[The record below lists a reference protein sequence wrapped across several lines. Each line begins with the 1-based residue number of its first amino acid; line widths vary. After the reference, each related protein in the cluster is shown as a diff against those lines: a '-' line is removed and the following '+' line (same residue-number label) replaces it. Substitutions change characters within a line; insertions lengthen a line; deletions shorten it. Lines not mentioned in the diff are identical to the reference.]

1 MKKQFLTV
9 LLALL
14 LACVLCSVS
23 LAEDALAKAAAGTL
37 EVLTETEDGAI
48 YRYTAPNG
56 QAIYFNSDSA
66 EEDEDAVTRA
76 PVVRM
81 EDVNFDGVDDLVV
94 ITAIGASNDFSE
106 FYVWDGTQYVYVPHY
121 GTVGGLANVTLDA
134 ARGYV
139 ISSATNGYA
148 GLLREV
154 SIYRWSGTTLQLVR
168 KLVADTKS
176 EWVQLDDGRS
186 GVLYDSETI
195 VATIRDY
202 QTDTLEG
209 EIVWQKECSL
219 ADADSG
225 PDFDQEMNEAL
236 WDGL

>member
-1 MKKQFLTV
+1 MKKHFFAV
-9 LLALL
+9 LLSLL
-14 LACVLCSVS
+14 LACGLCGTS
-23 LAEDALAKAAAGTL
+23 LAEENLAKAAAGTL
-37 EVLTETEDGAI
+37 EALSQTEDGAI

-56 QAIYFNSDSA
+56 QAIYFNSDSV

-81 EDVNFDGVDDLVV
+81 EDVNFDGVDDLVA

-121 GTVGGLANVTLDA
+121 GTVGGLANVMLDA

-139 ISSATNGYA
+139 ISSANNGYA
-148 GLLREV
+148 GLLQEV

-168 KLVADTKS
+168 KLVSDTKS

-186 GVLYDSETI
+186 GVLYDNETI
-195 VATIRDY
+195 TATIRDY
-202 QTDTLEG
+202 RTDTLEG
-209 EIVWQKECSL
+209 EIIWQKESSL

-225 PDFDQEMNEAL
+225 PAFDQEMTEAL

>member
-23 LAEDALAKAAAGTL
+23 MAEDALAKAAAGTL

-121 GTVGGLANVTLDA
+121 GTVGGLANLTLDA
-134 ARGYV
+134 TRGYV
-139 ISSATNGYA
+139 ISNANNGYA
-148 GLLREV
+148 GLLHETA
-154 SIYRWSGTTLQLVR
+154 IYRWAGTELQLVR
-168 KLVADTKS
+168 KLTADTKD

-195 VATIRDY
+195 TATIRDY

>member
-9 LLALL
+9 LLSLL
-14 LACVLCSVS
+14 LACALCSVA

-66 EEDEDAVTRA
+66 EEDEDAVTHA

-106 FYVWDGTQYVYVPHY
+106 LYLWNGEKYVYVLHY

-139 ISSATNGYA
+139 ISNANNGYA
-148 GLLREV
+148 GLLHETA
-154 SIYRWSGTTLQLVR
+154 IYRWVGTELQLVR
-168 KLVADTKS
+168 KLTADTKS

-186 GVLYDSETI
+186 GVLYDNETI

-209 EIVWQKECSL
+209 ELVWQKECSL

>member
-1 MKKQFLTV
+1 MKRWFAV
-9 LLALL
+9 LLLV
-14 LACVLCSVS
+14 LAG
-23 LAEDALAKAAAGTL
+23 LAAPARA
-37 EVLTETEDGAI
+37 EVVGQTHDGYI
-48 YRYTAPNG
+48 HRYTADNG
-56 QAIYFNSDSA
+56 QEIYYVSGM
-66 EEDEDAVTRA
+66 EEEA
-76 PVVRM
+76 VRM

-139 ISSATNGYA
+139 ISKATNGYA
-148 GLLREV
+148 GLLQEV

-209 EIVWQKECSL
+209 ELVCQKECSL

>member
-106 FYVWDGTQYVYVPHY
+106 LYLWNGEKYVYVPHY
-121 GTVGGLANVTLDA
+121 GTTGGLANLTLDA

-139 ISSATNGYA
+139 ISNANNGYA
-148 GLLREV
+148 GLLHETA
-154 SIYRWSGTTLQLVR
+154 IYHWVGTELQLVR

-186 GVLYDSETI
+186 GVLYDSETV
-195 VATIRDY
+195 VAAIRDY

-225 PDFDQEMNEAL
+225 PDFDQEMTEAL

>member
-66 EEDEDAVTRA
+66 EEDEDAVTRV

-106 FYVWDGTQYVYVPHY
+106 LYLWNGEKYVYVSHY
-121 GTVGGLANVTLDA
+121 GTTGGLANLTLDA

-139 ISSATNGYA
+139 ISNANNGYA
-148 GLLREV
+148 GLLHETA
-154 SIYRWSGTTLQLVR
+154 IYRWVGTELQLVR

-195 VATIRDY
+195 VAAIRDY

-209 EIVWQKECSL
+209 ELVWQKECSL